1 VDGLRWTMVVPVK
14 DATIGKS
21 RLAGALADD
30 RRAALVRSMALDTI
44 AAALAAAPVALV
56 VVVSGDQ
63 ELDGTLAGWP
73 GVVLLA
79 EPGGRTVSAGLNV
92 AVLAGIDE
100 ARQSSRGAGIA
111 VLLADLPMLTPGEL
125 SAALAAAA
133 GHERAMVADV
143 AGTGT
148 TLLTAGPGIPVVPA
162 FGLGSAGA
170 HQALGHA
177 LLEVPAGSGL
187 RRDVDLPG
195 DLAALRTGSPGR
207 WTSAVLG

>member
-1 VDGLRWTMVVPVK
+1 MDGLRWTVVVPVK
-14 DATIGKS
+14 DATTGKS
-21 RLAGALADD
+21 RLAGALSDD

-44 AAALAAAPVALV
+44 AAALGADPVALV
-56 VVVSGDQ
+56 VVVSGDE
-63 ELDGTLAGWP
+63 ELDGSLAGWP
-73 GVVLLA
+73 RVVLLA
-79 EPGGRTVSAGLNV
+79 DPGGRTVSDGLNV

-100 ARQSSRGAGIA
+100 ARRSVRGAPVA
-111 VLLADLPMLTPGEL
+111 VLLADLPMLGSGEL
-125 SAALAAAA
+125 SAALATAA

-148 TLLTAGPGIPVVPA
+148 TLLTAGPGVSMVPA
-162 FGLGSAGA
+162 FGPASARA

-187 RRDVDLPG
+187 RRDVDLPD